1 MCSSDLALGAP
12 AGERSGADYID
23 AQRHAVALLGDAIY
37 ANPFLLGWAW
47 QRGWIPLQRASLL
60 RAIELNGASVDRN
73 QLAFEWG
80 RRAAHD
86 PAKVQALVTPP
97 ATVKVVE
104 LKRPATLDE
113 LVARRVEY
121 LSAYQNPAYAQRYA
135 DFVAKVRN
143 AEGAKLGGKQLTT
156 AVAKYLF
163 KLMAYKD
170 EYEVAR
176 LYTDPA
182 FLNGIEAQFEGD
194 YKLVF
199 HLAPPA
205 FAKRNARGELVKRRY
220 GPWML
225 GAFGVLA
232 KLKFLRGTVFDPFGH
247 SEERRTERRLI
258 ADYTAL
264 IDELLVGLDDKNLSL
279 AVELARI
286 PEDIRGYGHVKLRHL
301 AAAKAHE
308 AELLASWRSGG
319 SPKARVIALHAA

>member
-1 MCSSDLALGAP
+1 MLFRSMGEAALVIGGDALVTASTEALSKMRAGHTRAVIASTQSPTADFLRDPNWQFPLDACERQIDEALGAP

-135 DFVAKVRN
+135 DFVTKVRN

-182 FLNGIEAQFEGD
+182 FLNGKIGRA
-194 YKLVF
+194 
-199 HLAPPA
+199 
-205 FAKRNARGELVKRRY
+205 
-220 GPWML
+220 
-225 GAFGVLA
+225 
-232 KLKFLRGTVFDPFGH
+232 
-247 SEERRTERRLI
+247 
-258 ADYTAL
+258 
-264 IDELLVGLDDKNLSL
+264 
-279 AVELARI
+279 
-286 PEDIRGYGHVKLRHL
+286 HV
-301 AAAKAHE
+301 
-308 AELLASWRSGG
+308 
-319 SPKARVIALHAA
+319 